1 MVEQLARDYSG
12 KVDIYGMD
20 TDANPDTPS
29 SLGIMSIPTIVFYKG
44 GQEVGRMVGGNK
56 ARIEEVLKKLVA

>member
-1 MVEQLARDYSG
+1 MVEQLAKDFAG

-29 SLGIMSIPTIVFYKG
+29 TLGIMSIPTIVFYKG
-44 GQEVGRMVGGNK
+44 GKEVGRMVGGTK
-56 ARIEEVLKKLVA
+56 PRLEEALKKLVA

>member
-1 MVEQLARDYSG
+1 MVGQLAREYAG

-29 SLGIMSIPTIVFYKG
+29 TLGIMSIPTIVFYKG
-44 GQEVGRMVGGNK
+44 GQEVTRIVGGNRAK
-56 ARIEEVLKKLVA
+56 IDEVLKKLVA